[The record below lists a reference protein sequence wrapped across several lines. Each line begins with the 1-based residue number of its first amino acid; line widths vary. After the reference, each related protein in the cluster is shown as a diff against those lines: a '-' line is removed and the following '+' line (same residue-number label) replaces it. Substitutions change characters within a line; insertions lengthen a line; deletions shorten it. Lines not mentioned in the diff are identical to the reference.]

1 MSRDFF
7 EVEVL
12 QTILPFLSSDPKRIV
27 KWVKS
32 ESGSV
37 RNSCVPKD
45 FTEFQE
51 KAEFV

>member
-27 KWVKS
+27 EWVKS

-37 RNSCVPKD
+37 CSSVPKD

-51 KAEFV
+51 QARFL